1 MDKLTFSHHSSFRGT
16 SRKEITDEKINNIL
30 QLLATVTETS
40 VNEIYIFDTN
50 TFHFLYINKSAE
62 KNLGY
67 SLEEMKNFTP
77 VDIYTKMTTSAL
89 QKFLNP
95 LFELD
100 NKFIKLQT
108 KVRRKNFSSY
118 YAQIVIKKNILP
130 ECEYFVASVSDITQQ
145 VLMQKELRKLATL
158 DSLTSIFNRHKAN
171 EIIDEEIIRQNRYEG
186 SFALLMLDIDYFKSV
201 NDTYGHDVGDMIL
214 RKLSKLILHNTRKS
228 DKFARWGG
236 EEFLLI
242 LPQTTAKGAFEYAQK
257 LTNIIDSYYFT
268 QISHLT
274 ISIGV
279 CIYEDNER
287 KTELLKRADEALY
300 LAKERGRNGAV
311 FKSKSKKLI

>member
-1 MDKLTFSHHSSFRGT
+1 MDKFTFSHHSSFRGT
-16 SRKEITDEKINNIL
+16 PHKEITDKEINNTL

-95 LFELD
+95 LFESD

-118 YAQIVIKKNILP
+118 YIQIIIKKILLP

-145 VLMQKELRKLATL
+145 VLMQKELRKLATI
-158 DSLTSIFNRHKAN
+158 DSLTGVYNRHKAN

-214 RKLSKLILHNTRKS
+214 QELSRLILNNTRKS

-242 LPQTTAKGAFEYAQK
+242 LPQTTAEGAFEYAQK
-257 LTNIIDSYYFT
+257 LANIIDSYCFT

-274 ISIGV
+274 TSIGA

-287 KTELLKRADEALY
+287 KTELLKRVDEALY
-300 LAKERGRNGAV
+300 LAKERGRNRV
-311 FKSKSKKLI
+311 VTKSKPKKLI